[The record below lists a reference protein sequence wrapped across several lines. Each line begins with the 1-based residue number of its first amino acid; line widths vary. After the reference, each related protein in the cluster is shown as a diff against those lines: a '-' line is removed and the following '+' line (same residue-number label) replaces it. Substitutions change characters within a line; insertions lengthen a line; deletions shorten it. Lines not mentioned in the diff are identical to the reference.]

1 MLTLTSKTLV
11 IQPTSK
17 NPQIKGLFKFTV
29 VAPANESN
37 NKVAD
42 I

>member
-17 NPQIKGLFKFTV
+17 NPQTKGLFKFTV
-29 VAPANESN
+29 VAPDNDKSI
-37 NKVAD
+37 KVAD